1 MIFCKLNVVNFL
13 SRFGMIALQKIPQNF
28 LESFQTVTFQK
39 IRDILK
45 INFEN
50 FYFFLL
56 CKRKMHLNMHCNDLS
71 RSGQQPDSCSGLE
84 G

>member
-13 SRFGMIALQKIPQNF
+13 SRFGMIALQKILLNF
-28 LESFQTVTFQK
+28 LESFQIVTFQK

-50 FYFFLL
+50 FSFFLL

-71 RSGQQPDSCSGLE
+71 RSGLAP
-84 G
+84 